1 MRIKQLELKGF
12 KSFKNRTVIRFG
24 KGASCIAGPNG
35 CGKSNIVDAFLWVMG
50 ETAPKHLR
58 GSSMEDVIFGGTSQ
72 QVASGFAE
80 VSLVM
85 EKGKTNIFPEPY
97 KNCSEIMLTRR
108 LDRDGKSE
116 YLINSHP
123 CRLKDVQEIFM
134 DTGAGIHGFSFIEQG
149 SVEQFILSKPE
160 QKRMLIES
168 AAGISKFRSR
178 KREAERKLELSEV
191 NLKRLRDILSQQE
204 AQLGRLKKQSEKAEQ
219 FRDLKERIREKDIQI
234 SKWDLNHLRQEK
246 SLLDNRIRSLG
257 QQSEERKK
265 EVRKAS
271 LYSEELKSNYE
282 KDKQEVE
289 KTEQEVEEVK
299 KLFFSLER
307 EVAELNASVQV
318 NKQNLSFQN
327 VQSYKENQQAI
338 LDQIEDS
345 ESQIQQLEKKQSD
358 LQEKWNWI
366 RKEYEKLTENFSAAD
381 VKRQSLET
389 ELMSGMHQEALS
401 QERDQALL
409 DKIKNEDRNIEE
421 QKHLL
426 QKKNKEVQKLQSQKK
441 TLVEKLNQK
450 RQLTFNLTDSVQELK
465 KEMMAFK
472 EDVQGQER
480 KLKAAQA
487 EALALHSK
495 WESLKQLSH
504 QMDSREKGVR
514 FILDSK
520 QEEGVFSETATSI
533 RLLSPLL
540 ETAIS
545 SYLELRLKSV
555 FCREEKQAISA
566 LDLLRE
572 KKEGRCRVILP
583 MKTDSVSKFKS
594 SLQKEEGFQ
603 FFLEEQIEGD
613 KELIHLLFS
622 HTVVVDKIS
631 TALSL
636 KKQYPDWCFL
646 TLEGGEVLTQEGDL
660 IGGDFSQEEMNIL
673 SYHRT
678 IEEMSTQYSQKKNQV
693 TLMETQLKKTRE
705 LYQKALGKISDLDKQ
720 KGHFHVHI
728 LGMKKDLEIVNRDEK
743 RFTEELSDI
752 QRKILSCE
760 QRQQE
765 WKERSEELQH
775 ERNSSVDKNKI
786 KLELK
791 QVESECEKMEKE
803 KHTLSVQKDQLWKEV
818 ANCDKELSSFIEKK
832 SLLKQSLRDK
842 ETEEK
847 NTFSRSL
854 EIKKNIQKCEK
865 DLEEKE
871 VRRTELYKEMSHKE
885 EHLHSLV
892 QGQERLREKITQ
904 TQTDIIGVH
913 QKQTEEQSR
922 VNDIKLKFESLALKE
937 QAVVEKVMEK
947 YQLDLNS
954 LDSEDAV
961 SVFCEEKK
969 EDQKVWFENFNREE
983 EEEILQK
990 LNNRLVRIG
999 EVNLLA
1005 LKEYEELK
1013 QENTFYQSQYEDL
1026 SKSNEK
1032 LSRVIKRI
1040 DAFCSKRFKEVFEK
1054 VNTCFSKVWPSLF
1067 EGGTAE
1073 LVLTKDV
1080 EKDVEGMDIIVQL
1093 PGKKL
1098 QNMSLLSGGEK
1109 AMTAVAVIFSI
1120 FLIKPSPFCILDEVD
1135 ASLDD
1140 VNIIRF
1146 NSLLAEMAAVSQVII
1161 ITHNKYTMRESQTI
1175 YGVTMEERG
1184 ISKVISL
1191 DMTATHEANNT
1202 LFNDNK

>member
-24 KGASCIAGPNG
+24 KGTSCVVGPNG

-58 GSSMEDVIFGGTSQ
+58 GSSMEDVIFGGTNKQ
-72 QVASGFAE
+72 AASGFAE

-85 EKGKTNIFPEPY
+85 EKGKANIFPEPY

-149 SVEQFILSKPE
+149 TVEQFILSKPE

-178 KREAERKLELSEV
+178 KRQAERKLELSEV

-204 AQLGRLKKQSEKAEQ
+204 TQLGRLKKQSEKAEQ
-219 FRDLKERIREKDIQI
+219 FRDLKEKIREKDIQI
-234 SKWDLNHLRQEK
+234 SKWDLSYLRQEK
-246 SLLDNRIRSLG
+246 SSLDNQIRSFG

-265 EVRKAS
+265 EVQQAS
-271 LYSEELKSNYE
+271 LYSEELKSNYDR
-282 KDKQEVE
+282 DKQEVE

-307 EVAELNASVQV
+307 EVAELKASVQV
-318 NKQNLSFQN
+318 NKQNLSFQEER
-327 VQSYKENQQAI
+327 SYKKNRQAI

-345 ESQIQQLEKKQSD
+345 ENQIQQLEKKQSD
-358 LQEKWNWI
+358 LQKRWGWV
-366 RKEYEKLTENFSAAD
+366 KAEYEKLSESFTTSD

-389 ELMSGMHQEALS
+389 ELMNCMHQEALS

-409 DKIKNEDRNIEE
+409 DKVKNEDRNIEE
-421 QKHLL
+421 QKQLL
-426 QKKNKEVQKLQSQKK
+426 QKKNKEAQKLQLQKK
-441 TLVEKLNQK
+441 ALVEKRDQK
-450 RQLTFNLTDSVQELK
+450 QQLTFNLTDSVQELK
-465 KEMMAFK
+465 KEMVAFE
-472 EDVQGQER
+472 EDVQVQEG
-480 KLKAAQA
+480 KLIEAQK

-504 QMDSREKGVR
+504 QMDLREKGVR
-514 FILDSK
+514 FILASK

-540 ETAIS
+540 ETAVS

-566 LDLLRE
+566 LNLLQE
-572 KKEGRCRVILP
+572 KKEGRCRVLLHR
-583 MKTDSVSKFKS
+583 KKDSLSKFKK
-594 SLQKEEGFQ
+594 SLQKEVGFQ
-603 FFLEEQIEGD
+603 FFLEEQIEGNE
-613 KELIHLLFS
+613 ELIHLLFS
-622 HTVVVDKIS
+622 HTVVVNKIS

-636 KKQYPDWCFL
+636 KKKYPDWCFL
-646 TLEGGEVLTQEGDL
+646 TLEGEVLTQEGDL

-678 IEEMSTQYSQKKNQV
+678 IEKMSSQCAQKKNQV
-693 TLMETQLKKTRE
+693 IFIEAQLKKTRE
-705 LYQKALGKISDLDKQ
+705 LYQEVLGKISELGKQ
-720 KGHFHVHI
+720 KDHFHVHV
-728 LGMKKDLEIVNRDEK
+728 LGLKKDLEIVGRDEE
-743 RFTEELSDI
+743 RLTEELSDI

-760 QRQQE
+760 KKQQE
-765 WKERSEELQH
+765 WKERRKRLQN
-775 ERNSSVDKNKI
+775 EMTSSVDPGKI

-791 QVESECEKMEKE
+791 QMESECEKVEKE

-832 SLLKQSLRDK
+832 SLLKQSLKDK

-847 NTFSRSL
+847 NTFFRSL
-854 EIKKNIQKCEK
+854 EIKKSIQKYEK
-865 DLEEKE
+865 DLAERETRK
-871 VRRTELYKEMSHKE
+871 TELYKEMSHKE
-885 EHLHSLV
+885 EHLHSLI
-892 QGQERLREKITQ
+892 QGQEKLREKITQ
-904 TQTDIIGVH
+904 IQTDIMEAH

-922 VNDIKLKFESLALKE
+922 INDIKLSFESLALKE
-937 QAVVEKVMEK
+937 QAVLEKIMEK
-947 YQLDLNS
+947 YQLDLSS
-954 LDSEDAV
+954 LDNRDVV
-961 SVFCEEKK
+961 SVFCEGKQ
-969 EDQKVWFENFNREE
+969 EDQKVWFENFNKEA

-990 LNNRLVRIG
+990 LNNRLARIG
-999 EVNLLA
+999 EVNFLA

-1013 QENTFYQSQYEDL
+1013 QENTFYQNQYEDL
-1026 SKSNEK
+1026 SRSNEK
-1032 LSRVIKRI
+1032 LSHVIKRI

-1073 LVLTKDV
+1073 LVLTKDD
-1080 EKDVEGMDIIVQL
+1080 EKGIEGMDIIVQL
-1093 PGKKL
+1093 PGKRL
-1098 QNMSLLSGGEK
+1098 QSMSLLSGGEK

-1135 ASLDD
+1135 APLDD

-1146 NSLLAEMAAVSQVII
+1146 NSLLAEMAAVSQVIV
-1161 ITHNKYTMRESQTI
+1161 ITHNKYTMREAQTI
-1175 YGVTMEERG
+1175 YGVTMEEKG
-1184 ISKVISL
+1184 ISKVMCL
-1191 DMTATHEANNT
+1191 DMTTVPHQKEKNSPIRV
-1202 LFNDNK
+1202 